1 MTQKKTRKMLREKLE
16 KLGDLRA
23 ELYDFRD
30 LVSETIES
38 IKPYGNR
45 KSLRWEQYLR
55 KSWFEDIYYTI
66 DDLISEMNSA
76 ECDLEEK

>member
-1 MTQKKTRKMLREKLE
+1 MTKRKARRMLKDILE
-16 KLGDLRA
+16 RLGDLRA

-30 LVSETIES
+30 SVSETIES

-55 KSWFEDIYYTI
+55 KDWFEDIYDAV
-66 DDLISEMNSA
+66 DDLIYEMNSA
-76 ECDLEEK
+76 ECNLEDK